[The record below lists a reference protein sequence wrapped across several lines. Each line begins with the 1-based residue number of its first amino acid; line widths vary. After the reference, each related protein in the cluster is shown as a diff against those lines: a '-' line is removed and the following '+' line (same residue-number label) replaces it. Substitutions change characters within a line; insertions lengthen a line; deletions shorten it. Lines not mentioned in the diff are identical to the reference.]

1 MQLLALDTTTRWCS
15 VALWRDGELLA
26 REMDAGQSHSEQ
38 LLPMVDALLDQAGT
52 TLGRLD
58 AIAFGAGPGS
68 FTGLRI
74 ACAVAQ
80 GLGFGAGL
88 PLVPVGSLGTL
99 AEGARRERGA
109 TLVYA
114 CLDARMREVY
124 AAAFEYDGAAWR
136 ERIAPLVVPPAAAPL
151 PDGAGWHGCGD
162 GFAAE
167 GGALRA
173 RLDAMLA
180 AIEAERVPLARDVAV
195 LGAVAYARGE
205 AVAAEHAA
213 PIYVRDKVALTTAEQ
228 RRGVALAT
236 GAVR

>member
-15 VALWRDGELLA
+15 VALWRDGEVLA
-26 REMDAGQSHSEQ
+26 READAGQSHSEQ
-38 LLPMVDALLDQAGT
+38 LLPMVDALLGQAGT

-88 PLVPVGSLGTL
+88 PLVPVGSLAAL

-114 CLDARMREVY
+114 SLDARMREVY
-124 AAAFEYDGAAWR
+124 AAAFEHDGAVWR
-136 ERIAPLVVPPAAAPL
+136 ERIAPLVVSPVAAPL

-167 GGALRA
+167 GGALRE
-173 RLDAMLA
+173 RLGAVLA
-180 AIEAERVPLARDVAV
+180 ALEGERVPLARDVAA
-195 LGAVAYARGE
+195 LGAAAYARGE
-205 AVAAEHAA
+205 AVAAEHAT
-213 PIYVRDKVALTTAEQ
+213 PVYVRDKVALTAVEQ
-228 RRGVALAT
+228 RRGVALAS